1 MIQEIIMLNVKGLS
15 CLSVCVLARRA
26 NFARIKSNKFS
37 WLLELRFP
45 FSRHFSTQSRTLQ
58 RQWTSSMN
66 STPSTTQGLMRTRKD
81 VVTAFIRK
89 SNATVLL
96 VRRSDQVGSYKNYW
110 GGVSGG
116 VEGSE
121 SLLRRAQIEVWCFNL
136 KSPPSL
142 S

>member
-1 MIQEIIMLNVKGLS
+1 
-15 CLSVCVLARRA
+15 
-26 NFARIKSNKFS
+26 
-37 WLLELRFP
+37 
-45 FSRHFSTQSRTLQ
+45 
-58 RQWTSSMN
+58 MN